1 MGIERIYTKTAL
13 TGLKQTD
20 MGCIGVVMALKH
32 TLVVTG
38 RGTTG

>member
-1 MGIERIYTKTAL
+1 MFK
-13 TGLKQTD
+13 TD

-38 RGTTG
+38 RGQPVKVLLGD